1 MVCTYVAVL
10 KCTVKVKVPKIKVE
24 QNIQSIEKC
33 ERSSLIRFLVLKSLY
48 FWGHSIH
55 NAMMML
61 LVALKII
68 VLPLVRIAQLRQLF
82 TYICSVPH
90 KGLIKITDNKLRVN
104 TFHVFLLPAIEETN
118 WKYCVNTRPS

>member
-1 MVCTYVAVL
+1 MHHIVKFILLRKEIHFIMFCTYVAVL
-10 KCTVKVKVPKIKVE
+10 KYCTVKVKVPKIKVE
-24 QNIQSIEKC
+24 QNIQSIEQC

-82 TYICSVPH
+82 TYI
-90 KGLIKITDNKLRVN
+90 
-104 TFHVFLLPAIEETN
+104 
-118 WKYCVNTRPS
+118 YM

>member
-1 MVCTYVAVL
+1 MFCTYVAVL
-10 KCTVKVKVPKIKVE
+10 KCCTVKAKVPKIKVE
-24 QNIQSIEKC
+24 QNIQSTIEKC

-68 VLPLVRIAQLRQLF
+68 YCSASCENSTAAAVV
-82 TYICSVPH
+82 YI
-90 KGLIKITDNKLRVN
+90 
-104 TFHVFLLPAIEETN
+104 
-118 WKYCVNTRPS
+118 YM